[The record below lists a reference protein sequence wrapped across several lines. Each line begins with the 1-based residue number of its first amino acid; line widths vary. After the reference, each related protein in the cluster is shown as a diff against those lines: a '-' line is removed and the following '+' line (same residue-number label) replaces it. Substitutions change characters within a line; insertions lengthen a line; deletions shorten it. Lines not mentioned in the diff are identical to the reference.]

1 MAGRINFKLAKKKLE
16 TTEGGTIKY
25 YIVPTPIRYSTIG
38 RAELLEQAAADGSI
52 TKGVLEQ
59 TFDAILHEMEQMLCN
74 GHGLEFGDLGTFRF
88 GIDMKAKP
96 ENKRDEISTDLIY
109 RKRIIFTPSVS
120 TKKDMQECAK
130 VITENKFALPH

>member
-1 MAGRINFKLAKKKLE
+1 MAGRINFKLTKKKVE
-16 TTEGGTIKY
+16 SSTIKR

-52 TKGVLEQ
+52 TRGVLEQ

-88 GIDMKAKP
+88 GLDMKAKP
-96 ENKRDEISTDLIY
+96 EDKKAAVAADP
-109 RKRIIFTPSVS
+109 RKRTRTPFTPSAS
-120 TKKDMQECAK
+120 TKNDLQECAK
-130 VITENKFALPH
+130 VITENTFALPP

>member
-1 MAGRINFKLAKKKLE
+1 MAGRINFKLTKKKVE
-16 TTEGGTIKY
+16 SSTIKH

-38 RAELLEQAAADGSI
+38 RSEL
-52 TKGVLEQ
+52 LEQ

-88 GIDMKAKP
+88 GLDMKAKP
-96 ENKRDEISTDLIY
+96 QDKKDEVGADLIK

>member
-1 MAGRINFKLAKKKLE
+1 MAGRINFKLTKKKVE
-16 TTEGGTIKY
+16 SSTIKH
-25 YIVPTPIRYSTIG
+25 YIVLTPIRYSTIG

-52 TKGVLEQ
+52 TRGVLEQ

-88 GIDMKAKP
+88 GLDMKAKP
-96 ENKRDEISTDLIY
+96 ENKKDEVGADLIK

-120 TKKDMQECAK
+120 TKKDMAECAK
-130 VITENKFALPH
+130 IITENKFALPH

>member
-1 MAGRINFKLAKKKLE
+1 MAGRINFKLTKKKIE
-16 TTEGGTIKY
+16 RTMKR

-52 TKGVLEQ
+52 TRGVLEQ

-88 GIDMKAKP
+88 GLDMKAKP
-96 ENKRDEISTDLIY
+96 EDKKDEVGADLIQ
-109 RKRIIFTPSVS
+109 RVRIIFTPTPT
-120 TKKDMQECAK
+120 TKKDMDECAK
-130 VITENKFALPH
+130 VITENKFAPAN

>member
-1 MAGRINFKLAKKKLE
+1 MAGRINFKLSKKKLE

-130 VITENKFALPH
+130 VITENPFVLPH